1 MTPLKHLASVERGRR
16 WRMRDEGELYL
27 GCIHIIYCG
36 SAGVYTKTIKL
47 LKRF

>member
-1 MTPLKHLASVERGRR
+1 MTPLKHLASVERR
-16 WRMRDEGELYL
+16 WRMRDEGEKYL
-27 GCIHIIYCG
+27 ACIH